1 MVKVDATKSDHTILS
16 VSAEVVDSRAIDEM
30 AGIRDTLLALESHQR
45 LLATEVARLRALSS
59 LGEGVATIAHEI
71 RNPLGAIAGFAE
83 LLARRCEDQP
93 ELRGMSQKIASAA
106 QNLNAMVQRLLE
118 LARNAPMDIR
128 PIEWPRF
135 LESTIDQFEESARQR
150 GARITLVRRWPERL
164 GAGQA
169 DALCLRQAVWN
180 VLENAEQASAAH
192 CEIEIAGDATPD
204 GHLLLI
210 VADRGSGVDPAL
222 LPNLFTPF
230 VTTREHGTGLGLAT
244 ARKIV
249 EAHGGRITIRNRDGG
264 GAEVEIAIPAP
275 GARTLLLSAGDV
287 R

>member
-1 MVKVDATKSDHTILS
+1 
-16 VSAEVVDSRAIDEM
+16 M
-30 AGIRDTLLALESHQR
+30 AGIQAALSALESHQR

-93 ELRGMSQKIASAA
+93 ELRGMSQKIVSAA

-118 LARNAPMDIR
+118 LVRNAPMDIR

-150 GARITLVRRWPERL
+150 GARLTLVRRWPERL

-180 VLENAEQASAAH
+180 VLENAEQASAAQ
-192 CEIEIAGDATPD
+192 CEIEVAGDATPD
-204 GHLLLI
+204 GRLLLT
-210 VADRGSGVDPAL
+210 VADRGSGVDPAV
-222 LPNLFTPF
+222 LPKLFTPF
-230 VTTREHGTGLGLAT
+230 VTTRENGTGLGLAT

-275 GARTLLLSAGDV
+275 GASTLLLSEGVV

>member
-1 MVKVDATKSDHTILS
+1 MGTIDPKGSTRSTVTTLADASTTEQAADMRVTREALELHQRQLS
-16 VSAEVVDSRAIDEM
+16 V
-30 AGIRDTLLALESHQR
+30 
-45 LLATEVARLRALSS
+45 EVARLRALSS

-83 LLARRCEDQP
+83 LLARRCDTQP
-93 ELRGMSQKIASAA
+93 ELRGMSQKIMSAA
-106 QNLNAMVQRLLE
+106 QNLNALVQRLLD
-118 LARNAPMDIR
+118 LVRNSPMNIR

-135 LESTIDQFEESARQR
+135 LDSTVDEFEEHARQR
-150 GARITLVRRWPERL
+150 GARLTLVRRWPERL
-164 GAGQA
+164 GEGKA

-180 VLENAEQASAAH
+180 ILENAEQASASH
-192 CEIEIAGDATPD
+192 GEIEIAGGATTD
-204 GHLLLI
+204 GRLLLT
-210 VADRGSGVDPAL
+210 VADRGPGVDPAL
-222 LPNLFTPF
+222 LPKLFTPF

-264 GAEVEIAIPAP
+264 GAEVEIALPAS
-275 GARTLLLSAGDV
+275 GAPTLLLSEGDV